1 MAVQHGMGGT
11 WAGMWGRERWGHG
24 DALTWGHRRW
34 GYGDM
39 GGTDMGT
46 WGWTHRGTW
55 EHSGTGHRGTGHG
68 DTAGTN
74 RDVEGPWPNQ
84 SRPWQLQEGTG
95 VPPAPVPPPAA
106 VAASPALPSAPSIW
120 RTWSGRLRDPSPNP
134 AVPLAPGPQC
144 PRTGCPDPGTPPS
157 LDTWVPLGCGICQ
170 DPWVPTLAVLQ
181 AGLLRWDGTGRRCC
195 HLRGLPRRDV
205 GLRQGAP
212 AAARCCGTRWRAA
225 PLHPHRH
232 QVCPGGGTG
241 WP

>member
-1 MAVQHGMGGT
+1 MG
-11 WAGMWGRERWGHG
+11 R
-24 DALTWGHRRW
+24 
-34 GYGDM
+34 DM
-39 GGTDMGT
+39 GTGEMGT
-46 WGWTHRGTW
+46 WGCTHVGTQEMGIW
-55 EHSGTGHRGTGHG
+55 GHGRDRHGDMGMDSQGDMGTQWDRTQGNRAWGHSGDQQGRGGALAKPKPT
-68 DTAGTN
+68 
-74 RDVEGPWPNQ
+74 
-84 SRPWQLQEGTG
+84 WQLQEGTG